1 MKKPLIWIL
10 TALVLAVL
18 FPDLPQTIAAVVSA
32 VVVWVSTQPILV
44 GVGIGMAAL
53 PHLRRTAKTAP
64 ASA

>member
-10 TALVLAVL
+10 AALVLAVL
-18 FPDLPQTIAAVVSA
+18 FPDLPQAVAAFASA
-32 VVVWVSTQPILV
+32 VVVWVSAQPILI

-53 PHLRRTAKTAP
+53 PHLRSTAKTTP